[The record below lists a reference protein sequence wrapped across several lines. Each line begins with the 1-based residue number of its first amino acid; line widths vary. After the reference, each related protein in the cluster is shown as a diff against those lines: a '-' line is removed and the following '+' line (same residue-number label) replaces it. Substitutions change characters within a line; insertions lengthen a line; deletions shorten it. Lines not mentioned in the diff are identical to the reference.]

1 MGGHISPQKCGTSD
15 VPPLAMGLLLPRIL
29 LLEDL
34 WVTGARAQSM
44 AHALKETG
52 AAAVVVVALGRQ
64 INHDHPPSRPLLNA
78 ARQTPFDLSRCAI
91 DDLSI

>member
-44 AHALKETG
+44 AHALKHAG
-52 AAAVVVVALGRQ
+52 AHTVITVASDPDG
-64 INHDHPPSRPLLNA
+64 
-78 ARQTPFDLSRCAI
+78 
-91 DDLSI
+91 